1 MDWWNEFVAWL
12 SSSSA
17 RSAIF
22 SAVVLAVAIIVSG
35 LLAAWIA
42 RGTVSGMLKRSDR
55 AQKASAIAALV
66 DAATEASA
74 WNSLSPAEQLLSD
87 RAVGQAEIQVRLLP
101 IKGAGVAAGWASHQL
116 DEMKRNS
123 STSGYQL
130 DPTVAEFR
138 DRLIEWQ
145 NRPSRARRIFQ
156 GDLERWRYDG
166 DVAATS
172 VTPDSATGSYAEA
185 PVDGASSAPSPQGY
199 ATPATEPYTSAGATP
214 QTAATTATETTGTA
228 TTRGPE
234 TEAHQLIADVE
245 AIHASRG
252 ESAPTTAIPA
262 SESGEEDELRDE
274 SMPPPV
280 PAYGKPTGMENPR

>member
-12 SSSSA
+12 TSSAA

-22 SAVVLAVAIIVSG
+22 AAVVLAVAIIVSG

-101 IKGAGVAAGWASHQL
+101 IAGAGVAAGWASHQL

-123 STSGYQL
+123 SATGYQL

-166 DVAATS
+166 DTASASSTDAT
-172 VTPDSATGSYAEA
+172 PYAEPVADTAA
-185 PVDGASSAPSPQGY
+185 P
-199 ATPATEPYTSAGATP
+199 
-214 QTAATTATETTGTA
+214 ATTAYSSTEPAAAADETPSDPQA
-228 TTRGPE
+228 TRGPE

-245 AIHASRG
+245 AIHASRA
-252 ESAPTTAIPA
+252 ESEPTTAIPA
-262 SESGEEDELRDE
+262 YDVDDDESRDE
-274 SMPPPV
+274 STPPPV
-280 PAYGKPTGMENPR
+280 PAYGKPTGLDSSR